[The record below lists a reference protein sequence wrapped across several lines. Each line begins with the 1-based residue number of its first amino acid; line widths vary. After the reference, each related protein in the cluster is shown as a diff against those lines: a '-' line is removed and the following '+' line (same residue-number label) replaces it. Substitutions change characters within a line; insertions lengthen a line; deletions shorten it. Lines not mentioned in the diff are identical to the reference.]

1 MRPLSAP
8 ELLDVWDRGR
18 DHGPLDRALAL
29 LAAACPGYPPDVL
42 AALSIGERDA
52 RLMLLRQWAFGAH
65 AACVAA
71 CPACGAQVEL
81 GFALADVCA
90 AGLAPAAPLLLEI
103 DGYAVRFRLP
113 TSHDLRDLRGPAGSL
128 AARQQVLARC
138 VLAAMHAGA
147 AHDGATLPE
156 SVVAALVAAMA
167 AADPLADIRLGLIC
181 PACGHAW
188 QVLFD
193 IVTFF
198 WSEIDAWARR
208 TLCEVHALARAY
220 GWREAEILALTA
232 RRRQH
237 YLEILA
243 DERLPR

>member
-1 MRPLSAP
+1 MVVHQVALPQPL
-8 ELLDVWDRGR
+8 
-18 DHGPLDRALAL
+18 
-29 LAAACPGYPPDVL
+29 
-42 AALSIGERDA
+42 
-52 RLMLLRQWAFGAH
+52 
-65 AACVAA
+65 
-71 CPACGAQVEL
+71 
-81 GFALADVCA
+81 
-90 AGLAPAAPLLLEI
+90 
-103 DGYAVRFRLP
+103 
-113 TSHDLRDLRGPAGSL
+113 
-128 AARQQVLARC
+128 QQVLARC
-138 VLAAMHAGA
+138 VLAAMHAGV
-147 AHDGATLPE
+147 AHDGARLPE

-208 TLCEVHALARAY
+208 TLREVHALARAY

>member
-1 MRPLSAP
+1 
-8 ELLDVWDRGR
+8 
-18 DHGPLDRALAL
+18 
-29 LAAACPGYPPDVL
+29 
-42 AALSIGERDA
+42 
-52 RLMLLRQWAFGAH
+52 
-65 AACVAA
+65 
-71 CPACGAQVEL
+71 
-81 GFALADVCA
+81 
-90 AGLAPAAPLLLEI
+90 
-103 DGYAVRFRLP
+103 
-113 TSHDLRDLRGPAGSL
+113 
-128 AARQQVLARC
+128 
-138 VLAAMHAGA
+138 
-147 AHDGATLPE
+147 
-156 SVVAALVAAMA
+156 MA

-208 TLCEVHALARAY
+208 TLREVHALARAY